1 MKINIISKRW
11 TISNYWKNKFDRD
24 LLTFNGFELKNQ
36 LISYA
41 NNNGQKLEI
50 EILSILKKI

>member
-24 LLTFNGFELKNQ
+24 LLTYNGFELKNQ

-41 NNNGQKLEI
+41 NNNGQKLK
-50 EILSILKKI
+50 LKFYLY